1 MADTADIAAMP
12 PGGDGTPPA
21 VSARRYLR
29 DGLPALY
36 QEDDFGMRFVGALET
51 VLDPVVGTL
60 DGLPHM
66 FSSDL
71 APARVLRL
79 LAAWLGVEI
88 DESWPEERTREL
100 IRRAADGARRRGT
113 HAGLTEALRIAF
125 PDLPLRV
132 EDGGGVVHALDPAEL
147 PPAGPPQFVVYCDT
161 PLEAPAMLARM
172 IEEMKP
178 VHVNYRLRVRV
189 PKRGDGT

>member
-1 MADTADIAAMP
+1 MAEAPSRNGHGPAPAAP
-12 PGGDGTPPA
+12 PVA
-21 VSARRYLR
+21 SARRYLR

-36 QEDDFGMRFVGALET
+36 QEGDFGMRFVGALET
-51 VLDPVVGTL
+51 LLDGPVATL
-60 DGLPHM
+60 DALPDL
-66 FSSDL
+66 FRSDL
-71 APARVLRL
+71 APAPVLRL

-88 DESWPEERTREL
+88 DESWPEERTRTL
-100 IRRAADGARRRGT
+100 IRRAADNARRRGT
-113 HAGLTEALRIAF
+113 RAGLEESLAIAF

-132 EDGGGVVHALDPAEL
+132 DDGGGVVFGRDAADL

-178 VHVNYRLRVRV
+178 VHVNYRLRVRTAR
-189 PKRGDGT
+189 RGA